1 MDDTFDRPPRIPRAL
16 PSKVKGDLRPPVF
29 HLRRKTGHTQRSIS
43 DELGIEQT
51 RYYRYE
57 LPVTHESYCVM
68 PVHIG
73 RRFLR
78 VLREFDIENVTL
90 DDLYHPFLQ

>member
-1 MDDTFDRPPRIPRAL
+1 MDETFDRPSRVPRA
-16 PSKVKGDLRPPVF
+16 SAAKITGDPRPPIYY
-29 HLRRKTGHTQRSIS
+29 LRRKTGHTQRSLA

-57 LPVTHESYCVM
+57 LPVTHGSYCVM

-78 VLREFDIENVTL
+78 VLREFDIEGVTL